1 MQTKLF
7 SRHLFIAVTQTTF
20 CLSLSLVTSISF
32 GAEKP
37 LMPVHSLSE
46 FGPIQTQEEA
56 VATAE
61 KAMKKVEENGGGF
74 VVLDPNTAADFL
86 PPNHKQADINKP
98 AVGFLDFRQ
107 GKIRFSP
114 SSLGFRIPSEPAGYA
129 SVFLDRKINQETIN
143 PNGKDYI
150 ARISSSLVQG
160 SASYFQDVVDQEPLP
175 DSSLVRVYP
184 STTTGLYPGMHLK
197 VFSGEAQTSR
207 GNEFTSTSQLPATV
221 KSLGWDKDKKLSYAD
236 LEFAADASPGK
247 ILRIINKSGA
257 GALVLSDTRNTDSE
271 GFTFSIRSNQFG
283 VGDNFAL
290 NMYYA
295 YMGNIMSTM
304 GDEGGN
310 AFTVDIWQLLDSFLG
325 HVESWDPARQELVY
339 TTDSLQVNTL
349 GTSRP
354 LINLNP
360 SKWVTQGKAVVHTS
374 NSPEAVPGEKEFVTG
389 IDTNW
394 NDQIVGRYFA
404 LDDPTEY
411 AGFAREGQKTF
422 WKHALRGR
430 TVRRWWKIT
439 HYEKTESGEDRLW
452 VERIRWKGYNRTA
465 PSLLVPENAGTPLSY
480 IIAPGAPV
488 VNISDAL
495 TSINKTLVK
504 EAPVMAS
511 KSDKRLIRL
520 APTSST
526 ATALD
531 FEPGD
536 PVEQAVGPD
545 PSHPNGYRVRHRQAM
560 PGIRNE
566 ASFLSINNGN
576 YPIYAAFSVQGSHD
590 DMHAENQNKF
600 RYGVNIA
607 ATSDAALRV
616 AQKTSQAAI
625 LLESPAIA
633 DTQPIVWKHKNSTTH
648 LYYDFQRKAL
658 IQTAQELDVSH
669 ATITQ
674 ASGLSATSAQARN
687 LRGINIPVPAE
698 KLQIHVP
705 FEQAEPDENYSLTVQ
720 PSWLT
725 QSAVVKKTNA
735 GFDVHFNTPAPDNA
749 TFDWQLIR

>member
-1 MQTKLF
+1 MKTKFF
-7 SRHLFIAVTQTTF
+7 SQHLLTASI
-20 CLSLSLVTSISF
+20 CLCLGFATSAISA
-32 GAEKP
+32 AEKP

-56 VATAE
+56 ATTAE
-61 KAMKKVEENGGGF
+61 KAIQQIEKNGGGF
-74 VVLDPNTAADFL
+74 VVLDSNTAADFL
-86 PPNHKQADINKP
+86 PPNHKQSGINHP

-114 SSLGFRIPSEPAGYA
+114 PSLGFRIPSEPAGYA
-129 SVFLDRKINQETIN
+129 SVFLDRTINQETIN

-160 SASYFQDVVDQEPLP
+160 SASYFQEIMEQENLP

-184 STTTGLYPGMHLK
+184 TTTTGLYPGMHLS
-197 VFSGEAQTSR
+197 VFSGDAQTSR

-236 LEFAADASPGK
+236 LEFAKNASPGK

-325 HVESWDPARQELVY
+325 HVESWDATRQELVF

-374 NSPEAVPGEKEFVTG
+374 NNPEAVTGEKEFVTG

-394 NDQIVGRYFA
+394 NEQIVGRYFA

-439 HYEKTESGEDRLW
+439 RYEKTESGEDRLW

-465 PSLLVPENAGTPLSY
+465 PSLLVSENAGTPLSY

-495 TSINKTLVK
+495 TSVNKIQVK

-576 YPIYAAFSVQGSHD
+576 YPIYAALSVQGSHD
-590 DMHAENQNKF
+590 DMHAAHHNKF
-600 RYGVNIA
+600 RYGVNIS

-616 AQKTSQAAI
+616 AQKTSQAAL
-625 LLESPAIA
+625 LLESPALT
-633 DTQPIVWKHKNSTTH
+633 DTQSIVWKHQNNTARF
-648 LYYDFQRKAL
+648 YYDFQREAF
-658 IQTAQELDVSH
+658 IQTAKELNLSH
-669 ATITQ
+669 ASLTQ
-674 ASGLSATSAQARN
+674 ASGLSATSAQAHN
-687 LRGINIPVPAE
+687 LRGINISVPAE
-698 KLQIHVP
+698 KTQIHVA
-705 FEQAEPDENYSLTVQ
+705 FEHPEPDENYSLIVQ

-725 QSAVVKKTNA
+725 PSAVVKKNPT
-735 GFDVHFNTPAPDNA
+735 GFEVHFSTPAPENA
-749 TFDWQLIR
+749 TIDWQLIR